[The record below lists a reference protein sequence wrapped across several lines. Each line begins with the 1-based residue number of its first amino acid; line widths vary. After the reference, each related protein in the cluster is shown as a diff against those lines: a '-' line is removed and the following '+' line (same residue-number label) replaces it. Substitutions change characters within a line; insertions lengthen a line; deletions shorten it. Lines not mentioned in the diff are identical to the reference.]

1 MGFGL
6 PAAIAAKLAMPD
18 RPGLCI
24 IGDGC
29 FQMTCG
35 ELAVVKRIGGPLPII
50 VLNDNSLSL
59 IEVKQAKRGLA
70 SYGVALEGD
79 REMPP
84 PAHYFGVPVV
94 AVRNALQLRAALKDA
109 LAADHPVVIETE
121 VDGASYHTTVY
132 D

>member
-1 MGFGL
+1 
-6 PAAIAAKLAMPD
+6 MPE

-35 ELAVVKRIGGPLPII
+35 ELAVAKRIGGPLPII

-59 IEVKQAKRGLA
+59 IEVKQAKRGLP
-70 SYGVALEGD
+70 SYGVALDGS
-79 REMPP
+79 REMAP

-94 AVRNALQLRAALKDA
+94 AVRNAQELRAALKDA
-109 LAADHPVVIETE
+109 LAADHPVVIETQ